1 MKIQVG
7 VVYGGK
13 SVEHEVSVISALQAM
28 KSFDHNKYE
37 IIPIYYGKD
46 QQFYTGRKATEA
58 STYQKLGDIPKLLE
72 VVDWV
77 REGQEVFLKYR
88 RLFRVKQRV
97 DVVFPIMHGATG
109 EDGKFQG
116 FLETLGVPYCE
127 SGVLSCSIVQDK
139 AMMRRVLK
147 SADVPLVNGFEI
159 TRSECILHPETLI
172 EKAKEIGGP
181 WIIKPVSGGSSIGI
195 LCCDNEEQLIPTALE
210 CFAFDSKLV
219 VEHRFT
225 DFREFNIGLLGDH
238 DEVKLSLIE
247 EVFKSDTILSYIDKY
262 GGSSSKGMES
272 VSRALPAGIEDEI
285 CEQIKNAAKAAF
297 KVCECSGVVRIDFLY
312 DNETKCLYLN
322 EINTIPGSL
331 AAYLFKDMSRQE
343 LLDRCINLAFRK
355 ERSNKKIVSTIDSSL
370 LKTGVIDGIKK

>member
-1 MKIQVG
+1 MKIQVC

-13 SVEHEVSVISALQAM
+13 SVEHEVSVLSALQAM
-28 KSFDHNKYE
+28 KAFDQHKYE

-46 QQFYTGRKATEA
+46 QQFYTGRKAFES
-58 STYQKLGDIPKLLE
+58 STYQKLEEIPKLLE

-88 RLFRVKQRV
+88 RLFRVKQRI
-97 DVVFPIMHGATG
+97 DVVFPIMHGASG
-109 EDGKFQG
+109 EDGKLQG

-127 SGVLSCSIVQDK
+127 SGVLSCAIVQDK
-139 AMMRRVLK
+139 AMMRRVLR
-147 SADVPLVNGFEI
+147 SVDVPLVAGFEI
-159 TRSECILHPETLI
+159 TRSECILHPEAFL
-172 EKAKEIGGP
+172 EKAKEIKGP

-195 LCCDNEEQLIPTALE
+195 LCCDDEDQLLPTALE

-219 VEHRFT
+219 VEHRFI
-225 DFREFNIGLLGDH
+225 DFREFNIGLLGDR
-238 DEVKLSLIE
+238 DDIKLSLIE
-247 EVFKSDTILSYIDKY
+247 EVFKSDKILSYIDKY

-272 VSRALPAGIEDEI
+272 VSRRLPAGIEEEI
-285 CEQIKNAAKAAF
+285 CEQIKEVAKAAF

-312 DNETKCLYLN
+312 DNETKTLYLN

-355 ERSNKKIVSTIDSSL
+355 ERNTKKIVSTINSSL
-370 LKTGVIDGIKK
+370 LKMTNLDGIKK

>member
-28 KSFDHNKYE
+28 KSFDHDKYE

-58 STYQKLGDIPKLLE
+58 STYQKLEDIPKLLE

-97 DVVFPIMHGATG
+97 DVVFPIMHGASG

-147 SADVPLVNGFEI
+147 SAHVPLVDGFEI

-195 LCCDNEEQLIPTALE
+195 LCCDDEEQLIPTALE

-285 CEQIKNAAKAAF
+285 CEQIKDAAKNAF

-312 DNETKCLYLN
+312 DNETKALYLN

-355 ERSNKKIVSTIDSSL
+355 ERCAKKIVSTIDSSL